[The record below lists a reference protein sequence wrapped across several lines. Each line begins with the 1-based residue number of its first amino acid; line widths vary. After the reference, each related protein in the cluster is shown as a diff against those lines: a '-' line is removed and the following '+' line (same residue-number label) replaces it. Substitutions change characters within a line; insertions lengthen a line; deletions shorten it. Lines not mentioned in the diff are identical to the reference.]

1 MQPTTK
7 IKLVYATGAAVLV
20 GYSLAWV
27 WAALV
32 GSYPVMLALL
42 RAGLITLA
50 LMWVAV
56 GVWWIRRAKTFT
68 VRSLVLGGPLM
79 VAVAAVPLPYY
90 SQGRSVQLSLQKA
103 GLQYRV
109 QAHGFARTLQH
120 ISCELFGLD
129 SPNLFAAQLTFLSVD
144 LATAQQDQLLELG
157 NHPELQVVAI
167 NKSDVDQQLTPSL
180 IQWIN
185 SLPMQ
190 TRVTMTIYELSQQDA
205 EQLESIERRLHEI
218 NVYGKMSSS
227 RNIMD
232 VIECRPE
239 NAYFSGVVFPADFGQ
254 QSATASSAASSAATA
269 LEVPNVRLNRCQLTG
284 AQLVHLAKVSGCTSL
299 NCDYLATNLSVD
311 DCRQLA
317 ALPRLK
323 SLLLGTMTL
332 GFDELQPLMASPR
345 LNNFMAAA
353 MRGVSP
359 AELEILRESIPVDC
373 NRRLRVDQGWGIAVG
388 DVGVG
393 RRGY

>member
-1 MQPTTK
+1 MQPPTK
-7 IKLVYATGAAVLV
+7 IKLVYATGSAVLV
-20 GYSLAWV
+20 GYSAAWL
-27 WAALV
+27 WAALA

-50 LMWVAV
+50 LMWVAI

-68 VRSLVLGGPLM
+68 VRSLVFGGPLM

-109 QAHGFARTLQH
+109 QAHGFARTLQQ

-157 NHPELQVVAI
+157 NHSELQVVAI
-167 NKSDVDQQLTPSL
+167 NKSDLDQQLTPSL

-190 TRVTMTIYELSQQDA
+190 TRVTMTIYELSQPDA

-218 NVYGKMSSS
+218 NVYGKMSST

-232 VIECRPE
+232 VIECQPE

-254 QSATASSAASSAATA
+254 QSAVSSSAASA

-299 NCDYLATNLSVD
+299 NCDYLTTNLSVD

-332 GFDELQPLMASPR
+332 GFDELQPLMASPQ
-345 LNNFMAAA
+345 LSSFMAAA
-353 MRGVSP
+353 MRGVSQ
-359 AELEILRESIPVDC
+359 AELEILRESIPVGC